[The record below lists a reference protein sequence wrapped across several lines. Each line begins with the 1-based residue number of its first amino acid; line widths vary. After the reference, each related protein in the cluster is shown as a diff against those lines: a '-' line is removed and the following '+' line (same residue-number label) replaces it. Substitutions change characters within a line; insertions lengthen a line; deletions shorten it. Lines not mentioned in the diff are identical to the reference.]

1 MAQAEQNALRGLKRQ
16 ICDTIDAVQ
25 MVAEC
30 TDPTSA
36 QLRSAKRQCVE
47 CASQLERQATLMEL
61 QSEID
66 VARCADEGLAEDIEL
81 AEQAHAQH
89 QLGGALSSWQ
99 DPGSMHY
106 GAQHG
111 AQQAPPWQQS
121 RSAQPPLPPPQHQ
134 PAAAPD
140 LAMPAMVCTLPA
152 PKQQAQPVLPASTAA
167 QLPVPPAGGPTLEER
182 LSSGPPW
189 EAQAQLHELQTQAQQ
204 RKLEQLR
211 VAEDQKLQQRRLE
224 QLRAAE
230 ESAAGIDAALKAQ
243 ELAAAQQAVA
253 RVIYAM

>member
-1 MAQAEQNALRGLKRQ
+1 MARAEQNALRGLKRQ
-16 ICDTIDAVQ
+16 ICHTIESMQ
-25 MVAEC
+25 LVAEC

-36 QLRSAKRQCVE
+36 QLRSAKRQCLE

-99 DPGSMHY
+99 DPGSMHH

-140 LAMPAMVCTLPA
+140 LAMPAIVCQHQPALPA
-152 PKQQAQPVLPASTAA
+152 CTAA
-167 QLPVPPAGGPTLEER
+167 QVPVPPAGGPTLEEV
-182 LSSGPPW
+182 LSSGPPPA
-189 EAQAQLHELQTQAQQ
+189 AQAQLRELQTQAQL
-204 RKLEQLR
+204 RNHEQMR
-211 VAEDQKLQQRRLE
+211 VAEERRLE
-224 QLRAAE
+224 QQRLEQLGDGEEAA
-230 ESAAGIDAALKAQ
+230 ARIAAALKAQ
-243 ELAAAQQAVA
+243 ELAEAQ
-253 RVIYAM
+253 